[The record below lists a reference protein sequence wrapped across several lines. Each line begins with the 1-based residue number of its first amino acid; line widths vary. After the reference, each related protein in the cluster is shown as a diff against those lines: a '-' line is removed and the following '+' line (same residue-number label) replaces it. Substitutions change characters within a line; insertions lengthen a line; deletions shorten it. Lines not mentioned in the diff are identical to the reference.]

1 MSGGLRDDDRLV
13 LPERPS
19 HLLIFYTQALTLL
32 LNLLTAGTSS
42 PTPLPAFTP
51 PPQHLSLAA
60 TLVVHPSL
68 TTRARSPERLQ
79 TSNIALRLLRHTN
92 KLVGPLN
99 GDFDTAFAFT
109 YFNTSRR
116 GGNGRRRTADDYS
129 PSSGD
134 DPDIINSEIAN
145 SGSVWARAEDFWQ
158 VVGWAFNCSVM
169 YPKRWERW
177 KLWLEFIIDVLE
189 DDWVEREN
197 VSVETEKNPE
207 SSMER
212 SLIAKYL
219 QLEGGKMG
227 GNRRVVRAV
236 FADGG
241 AKAMNEFTEVFKNE
255 TKTRKKDDGGL
266 KKREAKVDVEE
277 EIFGDYLE
285 DDDDDEEDVEDDTET
300 SEPVVNDEN
309 FNTDENVANGAESLG
324 GMDSLI
330 LRQRLLALLSAVS
343 DTIPKKFMT
352 VGALYDLYLDHIRP
366 LPVPT
371 FQLLVSPSALPY
383 LSPVARSSLTQ
394 FILRSLIA
402 SSAPNPSTDDLNQDM
417 LEQNFLPYTANTS
430 NMADNAKVSLLVETL
445 LKLLDKHIGLNPTTS
460 LSHAVRAGITARE
473 KKVNGDRKKKGSTKK
488 EEEADRV
495 WLNGSANRMRA
506 LLEMFTD

>member
-1 MSGGLRDDDRLV
+1 MN
-13 LPERPS
+13 
-19 HLLIFYTQALTLL
+19 A
-32 LNLLTAGTSS
+32 
-42 PTPLPAFTP
+42 
-51 PPQHLSLAA
+51 
-60 TLVVHPSL
+60 
-68 TTRARSPERLQ
+68 
-79 TSNIALRLLRHTN
+79 
-92 KLVGPLN
+92 
-99 GDFDTAFAFT
+99 DFDTAFAFT

-116 GGNGRRRTADDYS
+116 SDNGRRRTGDDGS

-134 DPDIINSEIAN
+134 DPEIINSEIAN

-197 VSVETEKNPE
+197 MSVETEGNPDY
-207 SSMER
+207 SMER

-255 TKTRKKDDGGL
+255 TKARKKDDGVM
-266 KKREAKVDVEE
+266 KKWEPKVDVEE
-277 EIFGDYLE
+277 EIYGDYLE
-285 DDDDDEEDVEDDTET
+285 DDDGEEDVEDDMTDT
-300 SEPVVNDEN
+300 SEPVVNDA
-309 FNTDENVANGAESLG
+309 TLDADENVANGAELLG
-324 GMDSLI
+324 GMESLI

-343 DTIPKKFMT
+343 DTLPEQFTT

-371 FQLLVSPSALPY
+371 FQMLVSPSALPY
-383 LSPVARSSLTQ
+383 FPPVARSSLNQ
-394 FILRSLIA
+394 FILRSLLA
-402 SSAPNPSTDDLNQDM
+402 SSAPNPSTDELNQDM
-417 LEQNFLPYTANTS
+417 LEQNFLPYPANTS
-430 NMADNAKVSLLVETL
+430 NIADNVKVSLLVETL
-445 LKLLDKHIGLNPTTS
+445 LRLLDKHIGLNPTPR
-460 LSHAVRAGITARE
+460 LSHAVEAGIEARE
-473 KKVNGDRKKKGSTKK
+473 KKVNGDRRKRGSIKK

-495 WLNGSANRMRA
+495 WLDGSANRMRA
-506 LLEMFTD
+506 LMEMITD